1 MKRRVVI
8 DVLFRALLC
17 LVCIKVF
24 ELVTLIE
31 TENTLPIIGIDY
43 KEAASCLIVFFDEPR
58 FEIADNLLAYMII
71 TPLIFCVYT
80 KAANKYCWIG
90 AQMFLPGN
98 FSLDF
103 VGGTFGDKRGLD
115 AVIGNS
121 EKGNNLS
128 CLTVIIDKT
137 IGLAKTGFSIQ
148 NCFVMKKVFQI
159 TISTYKRE
167 TGKFFCESGKLT
179 TPEKVERGCYHSLFR
194 MFDDDVTRTFHHLAD
209 GLFQLLRYCGL
220 YTLPLISFRQCIETV
235 GCYPCEHG
243 NGLNSYGHNI
253 LMF

>member
-17 LVCIKVF
+17 FVCIKVF

-71 TPLIFCVYT
+71 TSLIFCVYT

-90 AQMFLPGN
+90 AQMFLSGN

-103 VGGTFGDKRGLD
+103 V
-115 AVIGNS
+115 
-121 EKGNNLS
+121 
-128 CLTVIIDKT
+128 
-137 IGLAKTGFSIQ
+137 
-148 NCFVMKKVFQI
+148 
-159 TISTYKRE
+159 IS
-167 TGKFFCESGKLT
+167 
-179 TPEKVERGCYHSLFR
+179 
-194 MFDDDVTRTFHHLAD
+194 DV
-209 GLFQLLRYCGL
+209 
-220 YTLPLISFRQCIETV
+220 
-235 GCYPCEHG
+235 
-243 NGLNSYGHNI
+243 
-253 LMF
+253 